1 MQTDP
6 DEAIRAA
13 AFAALDQLVLTHGPR
28 LPWSAVDRGFRFG
41 GEKVHFAGR
50 ARGIFKPRQMSAALS
65 IKTVAPRAGR
75 RIWYRDQVGNN
86 PPEPDEPPRSP
97 SPRPDYRTGL
107 LAYDL
112 ARRGRQDSTNL
123 ALDEARRRC
132 APLVYF
138 VGVSPAV
145 YEPLS
150 PVWVEDLDF
159 ETGRVLLA
167 AADALDPT
175 MSSIQAAQAG
185 GASTELRERSYSLVA
200 AKKRNHQAWFSSRTK
215 SAYGH
220 RCAFSGL
227 PLPRLLVGA
236 HILPDSEGGPA
247 AVTNGICMSTL
258 HHTAFDANLIGV
270 DTSCRIHV
278 ARSVK
283 DGRDGPL
290 LDSLKGL
297 DGTQLGQPDRR
308 EDRPGREFLDWRFQR
323 FLETAD

>member
-1 MQTDP
+1 MIAHGIRADP
-6 DEAIRAA
+6 DAAVRAA
-13 AFAALDQLVLTHGPR
+13 AFAELDRLVLAHGPR
-28 LPWSAVDRGFRFG
+28 LPWRLIKRGFIAAD
-41 GEKVHFAGR
+41 EKVLFANR
-50 ARGIFKPRQMSAALS
+50 VVGIFKPKQMSAALS
-65 IKTVAPRAGR
+65 IKTVVPREGR
-75 RIWYRDQVGNN
+75 RTWYRDQVGRL
-86 PPEPDEPPRSP
+86 DH
-97 SPRPDYRTGL
+97 RTGL
-107 LAYDL
+107 WRYDL
-112 ARRGRQDSTNL
+112 AQGGRENPTNRALDAARGR
-123 ALDEARRRC
+123 R

-138 VGVSPAV
+138 LGVAEGT
-145 YEPLS
+145 YEPIR
-150 PVWVEDLDF
+150 PVWVEELDYAA
-159 ETGRVLLA
+159 GHVLLA
-167 AADALDPT
+167 AADFLEPT
-175 MSSIQAAQAG
+175 RSSVEVAEAG
-185 GASTELRERSYSLVA
+185 MGAPANELRERSYTLVA
-200 AKKRNHQAWFSSRTK
+200 AKRRNHQAWFSSRTK

-308 EDRPGREFLDWRFQR
+308 EDRPDREFLDWRFQR
-323 FLETAD
+323 FIETAD

>member
-1 MQTDP
+1 MQPDP

-28 LPWSAVDRGFRFG
+28 LPWSAIDRGFRFG

-50 ARGIFKPRQMSAALS
+50 ATGIFKPRQMSAALS
-65 IKTVAPRAGR
+65 IRTVAPRAGR
-75 RIWYRDQVGNN
+75 RIWYRDQVG
-86 PPEPDEPPRSP
+86 E
-97 SPRPDYRTGL
+97 PDYRTGL

-112 ARRGRQDSTNL
+112 ARGGRQDSTNL

-185 GASTELRERSYSLVA
+185 CASTELRERSYSLVA

-215 SAYGH
+215 SAYSH

-227 PLPRLLVGA
+227 TLSRLLVGA
-236 HILPDSEGGPA
+236 HILPDAEDGPA
-247 AVTNGICMSTL
+247 TVTNGICMSTL
-258 HHTAFDANLIGV
+258 HHTAFDAHLIGV
-270 DTSCRIHV
+270 DTDCRSHL
-278 ARSVK
+278 ARSVR

-290 LDSLKGL
+290 LDNLKGL
-297 DGTQLGQPDRR
+297 DGTRLRR
-308 EDRPGREFLDWRFQR
+308 PVRPEDRPDRDFLDWRFER
-323 FLETAD
+323 FREASG

>member
-1 MQTDP
+1 MHTDP
-6 DEAIRAA
+6 DAPIRAA
-13 AFAALDQLVLTHGPR
+13 AFAELERLVLTHGPG
-28 LPWSAVDRGFRFG
+28 LPWRLIDRGFLFG

-50 ARGIFKPRQMSAALS
+50 AVGIFKPKRMSAALS

-75 RIWYRDQVGNN
+75 TTWYRDQIGQ
-86 PPEPDEPPRSP
+86 
-97 SPRPDYRTGL
+97 PDYETGL

-112 ARRGRQDSTNL
+112 ARGGIEDHTNQ
-123 ALDEARRRC
+123 ALDEARRRH

-138 VGVSPAV
+138 VGVSEAT
-145 YEPLS
+145 YEPIW
-150 PVWVEDLDF
+150 PVWVEDLDYSA
-159 ETGRVLLA
+159 ERVLLA
-167 AADALDPT
+167 AADALEPT
-175 MSSIQAAQAG
+175 MSSIEASQAG
-185 GASTELRERSYSLVA
+185 MEVPANELRERSYSLVVS
-200 AKKRNHQAWFSSRTK
+200 KRRNHQAWFSSRTK

-236 HILPDSEGGPA
+236 HILPDAEGGPA

-270 DTSCRIHV
+270 DTSCRVHV
-278 ARSVK
+278 ARAVR

-297 DGTQLGQPDRR
+297 DGVPLRLPDRSQ
-308 EDRPGREFLDWRFQR
+308 DHPDREFLDWRFHR

>member
-1 MQTDP
+1 MHTDP

-28 LPWSAVDRGFRFG
+28 LPWSAIDRGFRFG

-50 ARGIFKPRQMSAALS
+50 ATGIFKPRQMSAALS
-65 IKTVAPRAGR
+65 IRTVAPRAGR
-75 RIWYRDQVGNN
+75 RVWYRDQVG
-86 PPEPDEPPRSP
+86 E
-97 SPRPDYRTGL
+97 PDYRTGL

-112 ARRGRQDSTNL
+112 ARGGRQDSTNL
-123 ALDEARRRC
+123 ALDEARRRR

-215 SAYGH
+215 SAYSH

-227 PLPRLLVGA
+227 TLSRLLVGA
-236 HILPDSEGGPA
+236 HILPDAEDGPA
-247 AVTNGICMSTL
+247 TVTNGICMSTL
-258 HHTAFDANLIGV
+258 HHTAFDAHLIGV
-270 DTSCRIHV
+270 DTDCRIHL
-278 ARSVK
+278 ARSVR

-290 LDSLKGL
+290 LDSLKEL
-297 DGTQLGQPDRR
+297 DGARLRCPVRP
-308 EDRPGREFLDWRFQR
+308 EDRPDPDFLDWRFER
-323 FLETAD
+323 FREASG